1 MKKVTNLITKL
12 AASTKATP
20 PDAIHDPCIMVIFGA
35 TGDLTKRKLIPAL
48 YNLAK
53 SKLLPPNF
61 AIIGFAY
68 DDLTTEVFREQLS
81 ENIKEFAT
89 GSVKMEVWN
98 WFLERTYY
106 VQGDFQNPAAYE
118 KLKEQLLE
126 VGDKHKIPGNYCYY
140 LATAPTFFLEIVRQ
154 LGVVGLAKEEKHF
167 WRRAIIEKPFGHD
180 VESARALNIELN
192 KTLENRQIYR
202 IDHYLGKETVQNI
215 LVFRFANSIFE
226 PIWDRRYIDHVQITA
241 AESVGVEQR
250 GNFYEAN
257 GALRDMVPNH
267 LFQLLSLITMEPP
280 SSFDANAVRD
290 EQNKVIQ
297 SVKIPSYEDVLTKMV
312 RGQYGRNL
320 LGGDPC
326 VDYRSEPYVSP
337 KSDTETFVALKLMID
352 SWRWAD
358 VPFYLRSGK
367 RMNQQ
372 VTTISIHFRRTPLA
386 LFRDTPSEHL
396 ENNRLVIQIQ
406 PNAGISLQIGHK
418 VPGQSMK
425 LGVVEMDFETVDY
438 FGSVTNTGYE
448 RLLHDAMTG
457 DATLFQRADM
467 VESGWGIIQPIL
479 DVWGT
484 LKPKDFPNYAA
495 GTWGPRGANELLA
508 HDGRNWLDF
517 SAIQTYSQ
525 NAVQA
530 SSQINLEAH
539 QANRFR

>member
-12 AASTKATP
+12 AAGAKASP
-20 PDAIHDPCIMVIFGA
+20 PDAINDPCIMVIFGA

-53 SKLLPPNF
+53 SKLLPANF

-68 DDLTTEVFREQLS
+68 DDLTTEVFREKLS
-81 ENIKEFAT
+81 HDIKEFAT
-89 GSVKMEVWN
+89 DSVKPEIWN
-98 WFLERTYY
+98 WFLDRTYY
-106 VQGDFQNPAAYE
+106 LQGDFKDPAAYE
-118 KLKEQLLE
+118 KLKGMLQE
-126 VGDKHKIPGNYCYY
+126 VGTTHKIPGNYCYY
-140 LATAPTFFLEIVRQ
+140 LATAPTYFLDIVRQ
-154 LGVVGLAKEEKHF
+154 LGLTGLAREEKSS

-180 VESARALNIELN
+180 VESAHALNLGLN
-192 KTLENRQIYR
+192 NILDKGQIYR

-241 AESVGVEQR
+241 AESVGVERR
-250 GNFYEAN
+250 GNFYETN

-267 LFQLLSLITMEPP
+267 LFQLLSLISMEPP
-280 SSFDANAVRD
+280 SSFDATAVRD
-290 EQNKVIQ
+290 EQNKVIH
-297 SVKIPSYEDVLTKMV
+297 SVKIPTYEEVLTKAV

-320 LGGDPC
+320 LGGEPC
-326 VDYRSEPYVSP
+326 LDYRSEPDVSP
-337 KSDTETFVALKLMID
+337 ESLTETFVALRLMID

-358 VPFYLRSGK
+358 VPFYLRTGK
-367 RMNQQ
+367 RMNQA

-386 LFRDTPSEHL
+386 LFRDTPSEYL
-396 ENNRLVIQIQ
+396 DTNRLVIQIQ

-418 VPGQSMK
+418 VPGQLMK
-425 LGVVEMDFETVDY
+425 LGAVEMDFETVDY
-438 FGSVTNTGYE
+438 FGAITNTGYE

-495 GTWGPRGANELLA
+495 GTWGPKEAYRLLEQ
-508 HDGRNWLDF
+508 DGRDWLNF
-517 SAIQTYSQ
+517 SAIQTYAQ
-525 NAVQA
+525 NHQSNNEARSMAVVN
-530 SSQINLEAH
+530 S
-539 QANRFR
+539 RFR

>member
-250 GNFYEAN
+250 GNFY
-257 GALRDMVPNH
+257 
-267 LFQLLSLITMEPP
+267 
-280 SSFDANAVRD
+280 
-290 EQNKVIQ
+290 
-297 SVKIPSYEDVLTKMV
+297 
-312 RGQYGRNL
+312 
-320 LGGDPC
+320 
-326 VDYRSEPYVSP
+326 
-337 KSDTETFVALKLMID
+337 
-352 SWRWAD
+352 
-358 VPFYLRSGK
+358 
-367 RMNQQ
+367 
-372 VTTISIHFRRTPLA
+372 
-386 LFRDTPSEHL
+386 
-396 ENNRLVIQIQ
+396 
-406 PNAGISLQIGHK
+406 
-418 VPGQSMK
+418 
-425 LGVVEMDFETVDY
+425 
-438 FGSVTNTGYE
+438 
-448 RLLHDAMTG
+448 
-457 DATLFQRADM
+457 
-467 VESGWGIIQPIL
+467 
-479 DVWGT
+479 
-484 LKPKDFPNYAA
+484 
-495 GTWGPRGANELLA
+495 
-508 HDGRNWLDF
+508 
-517 SAIQTYSQ
+517 
-525 NAVQA
+525 
-530 SSQINLEAH
+530 
-539 QANRFR
+539 